1 MTAYVF
7 KPSRRKGGKVHKSR
21 LYSAR
26 YKVPG
31 QTKTTTIALHVTD
44 RQVAEAKL
52 HEILRELERE
62 AVGISMPRGVRLARE
77 CDINQHV
84 KAYCSDLRAR
94 RKDEDYVTTVQ
105 KRLSKL
111 VDECHWQ
118 RIGDVTAES
127 FQVWREKQRLA
138 PKTLNDYLA
147 AASALFGWLI
157 KNEIASRNPLSRVGK
172 VDVRGNERLRRRA
185 FTPEEFAS
193 VIGVAGEYR
202 LALLTAYYTGLRRGE
217 LSQLQWA
224 DVLHKA
230 EGTFIIVRAATAK
243 NRLTKA
249 LYLPAWFARE
259 LVHLKPAGAAE
270 GDPVLPAGK
279 VPSIW
284 AFRTLLKRAGVP
296 YKDALGRQA
305 DFHAIRRSL
314 NTHLAQN
321 GVDAHTRK
329 EIMRHSE
336 LRLTLDVY
344 TDLSALP
351 TAAAIEKLP
360 IFAQLQENAQIDAHN
375 PDLAVH
381 TVARVDLPSGKAGE
395 VQPARNEKQEHAL
408 ACVDTVS
415 QDNESG
421 CLARIR
427 T

>member
-7 KPSRRKGGKVHKSR
+7 RPSRRKGGKVYKSR

-26 YKVPG
+26 YKLPG
-31 QTKTTTIALHVTD
+31 QTKITTIALHVSD

-52 HEILRELERE
+52 REILRELERE
-62 AVGISMPRGVRLARE
+62 AVGISAPRRVRLAGQWGIE
-77 CDINQHV
+77 QHV

-94 RKDEDYVTTVQ
+94 RKDEDYVTTVE
-105 KRLSKL
+105 KRLTKL
-111 VDECHWQ
+111 VNECEWQ

-127 FQVWREKQRLA
+127 FQMWREKQRFA
-138 PKTLNDYLA
+138 AKTLNDYLA

-157 KNEIASRNPLSRVGK
+157 RNEIASRNPLACVGK
-172 VDVRGNERLRRRA
+172 VEVRGNERLRRRA

-193 VIGVAGEYR
+193 VIAVAGEYR

-217 LSQLQWA
+217 LSQLQWG
-224 DVLHKA
+224 DVVCKA
-230 EGTFIIVRAATAK
+230 EGTFIVVRAATAK

-249 LYLPAWFARE
+249 LYVPAWFARE
-259 LVHLKPAGAAE
+259 LERGKPTGAAE
-270 GDPVLPAGK
+270 GDLVLPLGR

-296 YKDALGRQA
+296 YKDLLGRQA
-305 DFHAIRRSL
+305 DFHATRRSL

-344 TDLSALP
+344 TDPTALP
-351 TAAAIEKLP
+351 TIAAMEKLP
-360 IFAQLQENAQIDAHN
+360 IFAELGENAQIDALN
-375 PDLAVH
+375 ADSAVH
-381 TVARVDLPSGKAGE
+381 VVARSGVASDQGEE
-395 VQPARNEKQEHAL
+395 VQGVRNQAPEHAL
-408 ACVDTVS
+408 ACVDTVR
-415 QDNESG
+415 QENEKS